1 MNGKPEKSY
10 QDWIDPDDGVELTE
24 EQLDRAEYAVGDR
37 IIRPARGTL
46 TKSYATAGGREEIS
60 LNVEKDLAEAWRAMG
75 PDWQSEAAG
84 ALRQWLNRRG
94 A

>member
-1 MNGKPEKSY
+1 MNGKPEKSGH
-10 QDWIDPDDGVELTE
+10 DWIDPDDGVELTE

-46 TKSYATAGGREEIS
+46 TTSYATAGGREEIS
-60 LNVEKDLAEAWRAMG
+60 LNVEKDLAEALRAMG